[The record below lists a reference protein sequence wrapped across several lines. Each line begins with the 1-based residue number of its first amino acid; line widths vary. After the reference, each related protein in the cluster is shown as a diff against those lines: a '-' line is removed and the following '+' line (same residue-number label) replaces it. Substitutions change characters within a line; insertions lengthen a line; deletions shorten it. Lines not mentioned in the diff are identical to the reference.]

1 MLAILLW
8 ISLLSGCGT
17 PVTSGSS
24 INAAAPGAII
34 SRNKLQKEKAPLF
47 DNRQPF
53 EIISAKK
60 TFNKYTTDTAVS
72 RCSGWNV
79 SNSAIEKIIKN
90 AEPIDGTTWD
100 FSFLVLACTQS
111 VTIVQKGQP
120 FNIELNAGSFF
131 TVNNGDSTVLY
142 GDYKK
147 SDRKYF
153 LEAPDDRQ

>member
-17 PVTSGSS
+17 PVTSGSG

-111 VTIVQKGQP
+111 VTIVQKEQP